1 MSYETSSFGNAA
13 KSNVTLDVHASYAKV
28 ETESG
33 GVFSGGFLS
42 GDKASEKEATIYITG
57 DDFAGATSFNTALTI
72 PAGSIFREAIFNVTE
87 VFALGN
93 ADNVFDVGTD
103 TSEATNGV
111 QIANPDVLG
120 VTIDGTG
127 GGTWVATA
135 ALAADTVVGVSVA
148 GTTAGVTAGS
158 GKAKVTIKYSR
169 V

>member
-1 MSYETSSFGNAA
+1 MGYETSSFGNANGG
-13 KSNVTLDVHASYAKV
+13 NVTEEVHASYGQV

-42 GDKASEKEATIYITG
+42 GDMSSEKEATIYITG
-57 DDFAGATSFNTALTI
+57 DDFAGATTFNTALTL
-72 PAGSIFREAIFNVTE
+72 PAGSIFREAIFDVTE
-87 VFALGN
+87 AFTLGN
-93 ADNVFDVGTD
+93 ADNIFSIGTD

-111 QIANPDVLG
+111 AIANPDATG
-120 VTIDGTG
+120 VTIDVTG

-135 ALAADTVVGVSVA
+135 ALAADTVVGVAVS
-148 GTTAGVTAGS
+148 GTTAGVTAGA